1 MKNRTR
7 LLLAAGL
14 MCGTAAPAALAQE
27 ADQNAAVQA
36 CQRLTLIVRDYEDRF
51 REEWIDR
58 ANDVISSDGRLEC
71 AQYVAQ
77 AKQAI
82 EELERRDRMA
92 RQQGQDGQLQTG
104 TGQTA
109 ADQAGSGANQ
119 NRQMDAAQADTDVDG
134 GRIVVNQPE
143 PRVLVEQDAPEITY
157 SQDPAQAR
165 VEQAAPQIIVRQ
177 AEPTVRVQ
185 MPRPQITITQAEP
198 EIIVRMPEPNVTV
211 DVPEPRFNVSQAQPD
226 VRVNQPEPQVSVQ
239 MEQPEVDVQDQDQ
252 AQVQVERGQAVVRR
266 EGAEQQ
272 ARVQIEHAQP
282 QVRYERAEPNI
293 EFVSEGEPQVTYNR
307 TGEPNVRVER
317 MGDQAASQQ
326 GQPDQQARQNQQA
339 MQDQQGQPDG
349 DRTASI
355 GQDQMPE
362 QAYEAL
368 RGDGRM
374 EGAATTVRVDELVDR
389 EIVNARGDQLGQ
401 VERVV
406 ANGNRTYL
414 ILAEGGFLGMGAREV
429 ALPLDRVSSIRG
441 DDQLVLQGLS
451 EEDLEAMPRWNADS
465 GQELGD
471 EAEVEIFES

>member
-1 MKNRTR
+1 MKNPTK
-7 LLLAAGL
+7 LLMVAGL

-36 CQRLTLIVRDYEDRF
+36 CQRLALIVQDYEDRF

-77 AKQAI
+77 AEQAI
-82 EELERRDRMA
+82 DELERRDRMA
-92 RQQGQDGQLQTG
+92 QQQGQGGQLQTG

-109 ADQAGSGANQ
+109 VDQAGTAANQ

-134 GRIVVNQPE
+134 GRIVVSQPE

-198 EIIVRMPEPNVTV
+198 EIIVRLPEPNVTV
-211 DVPEPRFNVSQAQPD
+211 DVPEPRFNVSQSQPE

-239 MEQPEVDVQDQDQ
+239 MEQPEVNVQDQDQ
-252 AQVQVERGQAVVRR
+252 AEVQVERGQAVVRR

-272 ARVQIEHAQP
+272 ARVQIERAQP

-293 EFVSEGEPQVTYNR
+293 EFEMEGEPQVTYNR

-317 MGDQAASQQ
+317 IGDQAA
-326 GQPDQQARQNQQA
+326 DQQARPDGQPQPNQQA
-339 MQDQQGQPDG
+339 MQDQQDD

-355 GQDQMPE
+355 QQDPMPE
-362 QAYEAL
+362 QAYDAL
-368 RGDGRM
+368 RGDAQM
-374 EGAATTVRVDELVDR
+374 QGAATTIRVSDLVDR
-389 EIVNARGDQLGQ
+389 QVVNARGEQLGQ

-414 ILAEGGFLGMGAREV
+414 ILSEGGFLGMGEREV

-441 DDQLVLQGLS
+441 DEQLVLQGLS
-451 EEDLEAMPRWNADS
+451 EEDLEAMPRWNAGS
-465 GQELGD
+465 SQELGEND
-471 EAEVEIFES
+471 EVDIFES

>member
-1 MKNRTR
+1 MKNPTK

-27 ADQNAAVQA
+27 ANQNAAVQA
-36 CQRLTLIVRDYEDRF
+36 CQRLTQIVQEYDGRF
-51 REEWIDR
+51 RDEWIDR

-77 AKQAI
+77 AEQAI
-82 EELERRDRMA
+82 DELERRDRMA
-92 RQQGQDGQLQTG
+92 QQQGQGGQLQAG
-104 TGQTA
+104 TGQA
-109 ADQAGSGANQ
+109 SADQAGTAANQ
-119 NRQMDAAQADTDVDG
+119 NRQGNAAQADTDVDG
-134 GRIVVNQPE
+134 GRIVVSQPE

-198 EIIVRMPEPNVTV
+198 EIIVRLPEPNVTV
-211 DVPEPRFNVSQAQPD
+211 DVPEPRFNVSQSQPE
-226 VRVNQPEPQVSVQ
+226 VRVNQPEPEVSVQ
-239 MEQPEVDVQDQDQ
+239 MEQPEVNVQDQDQ

-272 ARVQIEHAQP
+272 ARVQIERAQP

-293 EFVSEGEPQVTYNR
+293 EFEMEGEPQVTYNR

-317 MGDQAASQQ
+317 MGDQAANQQDEQSGRDRQSQ
-326 GQPDQQARQNQQA
+326 ANQQA
-339 MQDQQGQPDG
+339 MQDQQDD

-355 GQDQMPE
+355 QRDRIPE
-362 QAYEAL
+362 QAYDAL
-368 RGDGRM
+368 RGDARIQ
-374 EGAATTVRVDELVDR
+374 GAATTIRVSELVDR
-389 EIVNARGDQLGQ
+389 QVVNARGEQLGQ

-414 ILAEGGFLGMGAREV
+414 ILSEGGFLGMGEREV

-441 DDQLVLQGLS
+441 DEQLVLQGLS
-451 EEDLEAMPRWNADS
+451 EEDLEAMPRWNAGNS
-465 GQELGD
+465 QELGEND
-471 EAEVEIFES
+471 EVDIFES

>member
-1 MKNRTR
+1 MKNPTK
-7 LLLAAGL
+7 LLMVAGL

-36 CQRLTLIVRDYEDRF
+36 CQRLTLIVQDYEDRF

-77 AKQAI
+77 AEQAI
-82 EELERRDRMA
+82 DELERRDRMA
-92 RQQGQDGQLQTG
+92 QQQGQGGHLQTG

-109 ADQAGSGANQ
+109 ADQAGTAANQ

-134 GRIVVNQPE
+134 GRIVVSQPE

-198 EIIVRMPEPNVTV
+198 EIIVRLPEPNVTV
-211 DVPEPRFNVSQAQPD
+211 DVPEPRFNVSQSQPE

-239 MEQPEVDVQDQDQ
+239 MEQPEVNVQDQDQ

-272 ARVQIEHAQP
+272 ARVQIERAQP
-282 QVRYERAEPNI
+282 QVRYEPAEPNI
-293 EFVSEGEPQVTYNR
+293 EFEMEGEPQVTYNR

-317 MGDQAASQQ
+317 IGDQAA
-326 GQPDQQARQNQQA
+326 DQQARPDGQSQPNQQA
-339 MQDQQGQPDG
+339 MQGQQDD

-355 GQDQMPE
+355 PQDPMPE
-362 QAYEAL
+362 QAYDAL
-368 RGDGRM
+368 RGDAQM
-374 EGAATTVRVDELVDR
+374 QGAATTIRVSDLVDR
-389 EIVNARGDQLGQ
+389 QVVNARGEQLGQ
-401 VERVV
+401 IERVV

-414 ILAEGGFLGMGAREV
+414 ILSEGGFLGMGEREV

-441 DDQLVLQGLS
+441 DEQLVLQGLS
-451 EEDLEAMPRWNADS
+451 EEDLEAMPRWNAGS
-465 GQELGD
+465 SQELGD
-471 EAEVEIFES
+471 NDEVDIFES